1 MRRSGNGSGRGKR
14 CEMLKWCKKGDSKGM
29 EQGIEIELMRGRR
42 GRKRDLMVGRTRMEL
57 IGSMVERT
65 KMILSRVEKR
75 RMR

>member
-1 MRRSGNGSGRGKR
+1 
-14 CEMLKWCKKGDSKGM
+14 MLKWCEKGDSKGM
-29 EQGIEIELMRGRR
+29 AQGIEIELMRGRR
-42 GRKRDLMVGRTRMEL
+42 GRKRDLMVGRTRVEL